1 MTTQLL
7 TTPAAPSEHADRGKV
22 LRGEVP
28 RESHAQWKPSP
39 SRQNPLDIL
48 GKADETRVP
57 ELVPIRYGRML
68 PSPFTFF
75 RGAAAIMAADLAQ
88 TPSIGVRV
96 QACGDCHLK
105 NFGGFAT
112 PERNIVFD
120 INDFDETL
128 PAPWEWDIKRLATS
142 FVLAARSNGLPKSVA
157 RQLAITC
164 AEHYRKSIRDFAKL
178 TPLDLWYSRT
188 TADDFI
194 NDLSDPR
201 MRRTVEARVQKASSR
216 RGADVDYPKLADV
229 VDGKVR
235 IRDTPP
241 LIFHPEQTR
250 DSGWQASVDDVVNQY
265 RDSLPHERR
274 ELLDRYHFVDAALKV
289 VGVGSVG
296 TRCWVA
302 LMMSASNEPLFLQF
316 KQASQSVLEPYAGK
330 SAYDNSGQ
338 RVVVGQRIMQSA
350 SDIFLGWTHAE
361 GRDFYV
367 RQLRDAKIGPLVEE
381 FDEGMF
387 LAFSQ
392 ACAKTLARAHAKSG
406 NAWTIR
412 GYLGKNDAF
421 DTAIGT
427 FAERYA
433 DQSEADHALLKA
445 AVRSG
450 KIDAYIE

>member
-1 MTTQLL
+1 MSTVL
-7 TTPAAPSEHADRGKV
+7 TPAAGTTEHEDRGKV
-22 LRGEVP
+22 LRSEVP
-28 RESHAQWKPSP
+28 RDSHAQWKPSP
-39 SRQNPLDIL
+39 SRENPLEIL
-48 GKADETRVP
+48 QKADDARVP

-75 RGAAAIMAADLAQ
+75 RGAAAIMAADLAR
-88 TPSIGVRV
+88 TPTIGVHV
-96 QACGDCHLK
+96 QTCGDCHLK

-128 PAPWEWDIKRLATS
+128 PAPWEWDVKRLATS

-157 RQLAITC
+157 RQLAVTC
-164 AEHYRKSIRDFAKL
+164 AEHYRKTIRAFAKF

-194 NDLSDPR
+194 DDLTDPR
-201 MRRTVEARVQKASSR
+201 MRRLVAARVQKAASR

-229 VDGKVR
+229 VHGEVR
-235 IRDTPP
+235 IRDAPP

-250 DSGWQASVDDVVNQY
+250 DAGWRSSVDSVLQHY
-265 RDSLPHERR
+265 RESLPHERR
-274 ELLDRYHFVDAALKV
+274 SLLDRYRFVDAALKV

-296 TRCWVA
+296 TRCWIA
-302 LMMSASNEPLFLQF
+302 LLMSAADEPLFLQL

-330 SAYDNSGQ
+330 SDYENSGQ

-350 SDIFLGWTHAE
+350 SDIFLGWTHAN

-367 RQLRDAKIGPLVEE
+367 RQLRDAKISPLVEQ
-381 FDEGMF
+381 FDEAML
-387 LAFSQ
+387 LAFAQ

-412 GYLGKNDAF
+412 GYLGKNDDF
-421 DTAIGT
+421 DEAIGT

-433 DQSEADHALLKA
+433 DQSEVDHALLKA

-450 KIDAYIE
+450 KIDAFVE

>member
-1 MTTQLL
+1 MSTVL
-7 TTPAAPSEHADRGKV
+7 TPAAATSEHADRGKV

-39 SRQNPLDIL
+39 SRENPLDIL
-48 GKADETRVP
+48 QKSDETRVQ

-75 RGAAAIMAADLAQ
+75 RGAAAVMAADLAR
-88 TPSIGVRV
+88 TPTIGVHV

-112 PERNIVFD
+112 PERHIVFD

-128 PAPWEWDIKRLATS
+128 PAPWEWDVKRLATS

-164 AEHYRKSIRDFAKL
+164 AEDYRKAIRAFAKL

-188 TADDFI
+188 TAQDFI
-194 NDLSDPR
+194 DGLQDPR
-201 MRRTVEARVQKASSR
+201 LRRVVAARVEKAASR
-216 RGADVDYPKLADV
+216 RGADVDYPKLAAV
-229 VDGKVR
+229 VDGEVR

-250 DSGWQASVDDVVNQY
+250 ESGWRTAVDEVLRQY
-265 RDSLPHERR
+265 RESLPHERR
-274 ELLDRYHFVDAALKV
+274 ALFDRYHFVDAALKV

-296 TRCWVA
+296 TRCWIA
-302 LMMSASNEPLFLQF
+302 LMMSSANEPLFLQI
-316 KQASQSVLEPYAGK
+316 KQASASVLEAYAGK
-330 SAYDNSGQ
+330 SDYENSGQ
-338 RVVVGQRIMQSA
+338 RVVVGQRLMQSA
-350 SDIFLGWTHAE
+350 SDIFLGWTHAN

-367 RQLRDAKIGPLVEE
+367 RQLRDAKISPLVEQ
-381 FDEGMF
+381 FDEATL
-387 LAFSQ
+387 LAFAQ

-406 NAWTIR
+406 NTWTIR
-412 GYLGKNDAF
+412 GYLGKNDEF
-421 DTAIGT
+421 DDAIGT

-433 DQSEADHALLKA
+433 DQTEVDHALLKA

-450 KIDAYIE
+450 KIDAYVE

>member
-7 TTPAAPSEHADRGKV
+7 RPAAETSEHEERGKV

-28 RESHAQWKPSP
+28 RESHAEWKPSP
-39 SRQNPLDIL
+39 SRENPLDIL
-48 GKADETRVP
+48 QKADDARVP

-75 RGAAAIMAADLAQ
+75 RGAAAIMAADLAR

-128 PAPWEWDIKRLATS
+128 PAPWEWDVKRLATS
-142 FVLAARSNGLPKSVA
+142 FVLAARSNGLPKSVS

-164 AEHYRKSIRDFAKL
+164 AEYYRKSIRAFAKF

-194 NDLSDPR
+194 NDIPDPR
-201 MRRTVEARVQKASSR
+201 TRHAVAGRVQKAASR
-216 RGADVDYPKLADV
+216 RGSDIDYPKLAEV
-229 VDGKVR
+229 VNGESR

-250 DSGWQASVDDVVNQY
+250 EAGWRADVDDILRRY
-265 RDSLPHERR
+265 RESLPHERR
-274 ELLDRYHFVDAALKV
+274 ELIDRYHFVDAALKV

-296 TRCWVA
+296 TRCWIA
-302 LMMSASNEPLFLQF
+302 LMVSATNEPLFLQF
-316 KQASQSVLEPYAGK
+316 KQASNSVFEPYAGK
-330 SAYDNSGQ
+330 SDYENSGQ

-350 SDIFLGWTHAE
+350 SDIFLGWTQAN

-367 RQLRDAKIGPLVEE
+367 RQLRDAKISPLVEQ
-381 FDEGMF
+381 FDEAMM
-387 LAFSQ
+387 LAFAQ

-421 DTAIGT
+421 DDAIGT

-433 DQSEADHALLKA
+433 DQTEVDHGLLKA

-450 KIDAYIE
+450 KIDAYVE

>member
-1 MTTQLL
+1 MTTVL
-7 TTPAAPSEHADRGKV
+7 TPDAATSEHEDRGKV
-22 LRGEVP
+22 LRSKVP
-28 RESHAQWKPSP
+28 RESHAQWKPSS
-39 SRQNPLDIL
+39 SRENPLDIL
-48 GKADETRVP
+48 QKADDARVA

-75 RGAAAIMAADLAQ
+75 RGAAAIMAADLAG
-88 TPSIGVRV
+88 TPTIGVHV
-96 QACGDCHLK
+96 QTCGDCHLK

-112 PERNIVFD
+112 PERHIVFD

-142 FVLAARSNGLPKSVA
+142 FVLAARSNGLPKSVG
-157 RQLAITC
+157 RQLAVTC
-164 AEHYRKSIRDFAKL
+164 AEYYRKAMRAFAKF

-188 TADDFI
+188 TSDDFI
-194 NDLSDPR
+194 DDLTDPR
-201 MRRTVEARVQKASSR
+201 MRRLVAARVQKAASR

-229 VDGKVR
+229 VHGEVR

-250 DSGWQASVDDVVNQY
+250 DDGWRAAVDGVLLQY
-265 RDSLPHERR
+265 RESLPHERR
-274 ELLDRYHFVDAALKV
+274 ALLDRYRFVDAALKV

-296 TRCWVA
+296 TRCWIA
-302 LMMSASNEPLFLQF
+302 LLMSAANEPLFLQL
-316 KQASQSVLEPYAGK
+316 KQASRSVLEPYAGE
-330 SAYDNSGQ
+330 STYENSGQ
-338 RVVVGQRIMQSA
+338 RVVVGQRLMQSA
-350 SDIFLGWTHAE
+350 SDIFLGWTHAN

-367 RQLRDAKIGPLVEE
+367 RQLRDAKISPLVEQ
-381 FDEGMF
+381 FDEAML
-387 LAFSQ
+387 LAFAQ

-412 GYLGKNDAF
+412 GYLGKNDVF
-421 DTAIGT
+421 DEAIGA

-433 DQSEADHALLKA
+433 DQNEVDHALLKA

-450 KIDAYIE
+450 KIDAFVE